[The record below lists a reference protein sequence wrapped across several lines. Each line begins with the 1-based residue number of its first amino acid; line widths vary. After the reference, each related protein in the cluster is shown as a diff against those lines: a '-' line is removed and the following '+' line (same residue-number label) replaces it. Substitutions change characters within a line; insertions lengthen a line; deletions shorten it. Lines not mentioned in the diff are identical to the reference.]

1 MQKSYF
7 YNYFK
12 QLGKQDQKR
21 FLNVLDLYPK
31 DIKPRF
37 YSNVQNQIENNTKIA
52 NSTKEKMLNFNN
64 YILWRNVFIKRISQ
78 RMSRF

>member
-7 YNYFK
+7 YNYIK

-21 FLNVLDLYPK
+21 FLNILDLYPK

-37 YSNVQNQIENNTKIA
+37 YSNVQNQIENNKK
-52 NSTKEKMLNFNN
+52 NS
-64 YILWRNVFIKRISQ
+64 
-78 RMSRF
+78 